1 MEKYKMIQTT
11 NQILYIYI
19 YNGKTYLEISILIFK
34 TWDINH
40 ASGAPGNIGH
50 RFGQIAV
57 STNTSVGFLH
67 QPVAKN
73 SDTTVHSNRTDH
85 KGADA
90 WSLTLTELSD
100 TAVQPHFFGCEDLE
114 IIKY

>member
-1 MEKYKMIQTT
+1 MIQTT
-11 NQILYIYI
+11 NQILYIYIYI